1 MDFVQLFS
9 PVETLDDF
17 LNKTFAI
24 SVLYFEFLENY
35 ILVTFFL
42 SHFLLFTFIYNLTE
56 VWDIFQDEA
65 GKTKPKQ
72 PL

>member
-35 ILVTFFL
+35 ILVTFFFV
-42 SHFLLFTFIYNLTE
+42 SFSFIYIYLQFNGGLGY
-56 VWDIFQDEA
+56 FP
-65 GKTKPKQ
+65 G
-72 PL
+72 